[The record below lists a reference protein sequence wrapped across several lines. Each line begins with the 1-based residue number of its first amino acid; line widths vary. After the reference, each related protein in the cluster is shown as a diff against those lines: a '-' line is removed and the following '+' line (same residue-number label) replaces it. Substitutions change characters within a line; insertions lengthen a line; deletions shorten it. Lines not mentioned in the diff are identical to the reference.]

1 MHIKSPL
8 LGGVAR
14 SAGVGY
20 INTTMNIK
28 FRKVT
33 GDLRVNPGRIILVI
47 FALVIGL
54 WGVGSILVSYAIL
67 NRDLN
72 ENYTRTN
79 PLHAAITSKDFKR
92 LDLTALR
99 NRPEI
104 EKAEFRD
111 FATLR
116 IETHPGEWIPLWL
129 FGVGDFNTFSLARI
143 YNQNGSGGPI
153 TPEAGAMLVERDGLR
168 FSNLKAGPPARVR
181 AGGRVVNVPVAGIGF
196 DPAQAPGT
204 QDHLIYAYVDNK
216 TYSKITGEA
225 ANQRLIIRFKN
236 AKTKQEVQAAADGLI
251 DYFKTLGIAADTVK
265 IPKFM
270 EHPHQWQLNTLLFME
285 GSIGFLAFFLG
296 AVLVSQLIAAILA
309 GQIRQIG
316 ILKAIGASRF
326 QVFQI
331 YLMMAL
337 ALGVMSGMIAIP
349 LAVKSGY
356 AYACFVANILNFEVL
371 TTSLPHYMYIYLMA
385 SGLLLPVLL
394 SLPAILKGTRIPV
407 REALNDYGIN
417 QDAGV
422 KKSKLLDKM
431 RLPVN
436 LALAFENTMR
446 RKKRLA
452 VTVAAMSLGVAIFNT
467 GFNVQQSLKDLLS
480 DVNNSMKHDVQVVLI
495 NQISKEEAL
504 KYFSGIGNI
513 RRIETWN
520 GGRGAMQNMVVSTD
534 DGVGIIALPY
544 NSDLL
549 TFRSIKGRW
558 LSGPAEPE
566 IVMNQEAAVLY
577 GNPPVGGYHTLSVRG
592 KQLKAKLAGI
602 VEEFEKPKIYMAQ
615 EQYDALANPDHYVN
629 SLMFVAR
636 DKGYGKVMALKRDI
650 EKAIEPSS
658 LQVLY
663 VMMQAERVKIIYDH
677 LRIILVTI
685 VFLAMLVLV
694 VSAIGMA
701 SATSINIMER
711 TREIGVLRAIGAT
724 PEIIYNLFVAEGM
737 IVSIAS
743 IFIGLFFSWP
753 LSIVASRFFG
763 NLMLEVELH
772 YSFSKTGFVITL
784 IATLIFGWIASR
796 IPAQRAVS
804 VSTREA
810 LSYE

>member
-1 MHIKSPL
+1 
-8 LGGVAR
+8 
-14 SAGVGY
+14 
-20 INTTMNIK
+20 MNMK
-28 FRKVT
+28 LRKVI
-33 GDLRVNPGRIILVI
+33 GDLRVNPGRIVLVI

-54 WGVGSILVSYAIL
+54 WGVGSILVSYTIL
-67 NRDLN
+67 SRDLN
-72 ENYTRTN
+72 ENFVRTN
-79 PLHAAITSKDFKR
+79 PLHAAISSKDFNR
-92 LDLTALR
+92 LDLAALR

-104 EKAEFRD
+104 DKAEFRD

-116 IETHPGEWIPLWL
+116 IETHPDEWIPLWL
-129 FGVGDFNTFSLARI
+129 FGVEDFNNFKLARI
-143 YNQNGSGGPI
+143 FDQKGNGGPI
-153 TPEAGAMLVERDGLR
+153 VPEDGAMLVERDGLR
-168 FSNLKAGPPARVR
+168 FSDLKAGNPARIR
-181 AGGRVVNVPVAGIGF
+181 AGSRVVKVPVSGIAF

-204 QDHLIYAYVDNK
+204 QDHLIYAYVNKK
-216 TYSKITGEA
+216 TYSGITGEA

-236 AKTKQEVQAAADGLI
+236 VKSKQEVQTAADGLVS
-251 DYFKTLGIAADTVK
+251 YFKTLGIEVDTVK

-309 GQIRQIG
+309 KQIRQIG

-331 YLMMAL
+331 YLTMVL
-337 ALGVMSGMIAIP
+337 VLGVVSGVVAIP
-349 LAVKSGY
+349 LAVKFGYFY
-356 AYACFVANILNFEVL
+356 AYFVADILNFEVL
-371 TTSLPHYMYIYLMA
+371 TTSLPHHMYIYLVA
-385 SGLLLPVLL
+385 SSLLLPILL

-407 REALNDYGIN
+407 RDALSDYGIQ
-417 QDAGV
+417 QDAGA
-422 KKSKLLDKM
+422 KKSNVTHKLP
-431 RLPVN
+431 LPRN
-436 LALAFENTMR
+436 LVLAFENTMR

-452 VTVAAMSLGVAIFNT
+452 ITVAAMALGVAIFNT

-495 NQISKEEAL
+495 NQIPKEEAL
-504 KYFSGIGNI
+504 KHFSGIENI
-513 RRIETWN
+513 SRVETWN
-520 GGRGAMQNMVVSTD
+520 GGRGGMQSMVVSTD
-534 DGVGIIALPY
+534 AGVGIIALPY

-549 TFRSIKGRW
+549 AFRSIKGRW
-558 LSGPAEPE
+558 LSGPTEHE

-577 GNPPVGGYHTLSVRG
+577 DNPAIGSYQTLSVRG
-592 KQLKAKLAGI
+592 KQLNAKLVGI
-602 VEEFEKPKIYMAQ
+602 VDELEKPKIYMAQ
-615 EQYDALANPDHYVN
+615 EQYDALANPNHYVN
-629 SLMFVAR
+629 SLMFVAK
-636 DKGYGKVMALKRDI
+636 DKSYDKVIALKRDI
-650 EKAIEPSS
+650 EKAIEPSN

-677 LRIILVTI
+677 LKIIFVTI
-685 VFLAMLVLV
+685 VFFALLVLV

-724 PEIIYNLFVAEGM
+724 PKIIYSLFVAEGM
-737 IVSIAS
+737 IVSVIS
-743 IFIGLFFSWP
+743 IFLGLLLSYP
-753 LSIVASRFFG
+753 LSIVASKFFG
-763 NLMLEVELH
+763 NLMLEVELR
-772 YSFSKTGFVITL
+772 YSFSRIGFVITL

-810 LSYE
+810 LAYE